1 VGELAEGTVLAM
13 IDALRTDGWYCRPQ
27 FLDIDT
33 IAALRGEIAQQR
45 AQFSAAAVG
54 RAQQR
59 RESAAIRSDA
69 TLWLNGGSV
78 AQRNFLALMEDL
90 RLALNRHL
98 YLGLFDYEA
107 HYSHYAAGAFYR
119 RHLDIFNE
127 AGLHGPRRV
136 LSTVC
141 YLNDDWRPEHCGE
154 LVLWDSG
161 DREVARITPMAGT
174 AVFFLSAELP
184 HEVLPATVDRYSIA
198 GWFRAQGQLP

>member
-1 VGELAEGTVLAM
+1 VGGLAEDTVLEI
-13 IDALRTDGWYCRPQ
+13 IDALRTDGWCCRPQ
-27 FLDIDT
+27 FLDTDT
-33 IAALRGEIAQQR
+33 VAALRADIAQQR

-69 TLWLNGGSV
+69 TLWLNGDSV
-78 AQRNFLALMEDL
+78 AQRNFLVLMEDL
-90 RLALNRHL
+90 RLALNRFL

-119 RHLDIFNE
+119 RHLDVFSE
-127 AGLHGPRRV
+127 PGARGSRRV

-141 YLNDDWRPEHCGE
+141 YLNNDWSAEQGGE
-154 LVLWDSG
+154 LVLWDRN
-161 DREVARITPMAGT
+161 DREVARIAPQAGS

-184 HEVLPATVDRYSIA
+184 HEVLPATIDRYSIA
-198 GWFRAQGQLP
+198 GWFRSQGQLP